1 VYGSQR
7 VLKTAS
13 WAAWPGFS
21 GDGKAL
27 EAAALGTASGG
38 AFAGFAGQAYLGGS
52 MGKRNERI
60 ALFLLTGEGGV
71 GLQKVGRGGWLRLA
85 RKGDWRAGDGDLGM
99 LIGFQES
106 GRGYFRVGGNTIGT

>member
-1 VYGSQR
+1 MKKCFRGGLGRDFPAMGRPQGSCCLRNRRLR
-7 VLKTAS
+7 VLARI
-13 WAAWPGFS
+13 F
-21 GDGKAL
+21 
-27 EAAALGTASGG
+27 
-38 AFAGFAGQAYLGGS
+38 GQAYRGGS

-60 ALFLLTGEGGV
+60 ALFFWTVEGGV
-71 GLQKVGRGGWLRLA
+71 GLQKVGWGGWLRLA